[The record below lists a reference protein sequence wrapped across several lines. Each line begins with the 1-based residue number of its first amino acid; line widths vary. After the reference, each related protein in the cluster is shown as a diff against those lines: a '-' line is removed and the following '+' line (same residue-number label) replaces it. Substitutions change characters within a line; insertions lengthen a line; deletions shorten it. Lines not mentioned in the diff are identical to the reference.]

1 MLFDTVELRFVS
13 QHDNILAHWGPP
25 GNQLFVTFDPRDPQ
39 NPAGGGR
46 DGRTMGRRGVGVGG
60 SIYVH
65 VYMQLQAP
73 GSRLRT
79 PNGAFKI
86 GPKAYH

>member
-1 MLFDTVELRFVS
+1 M
-13 QHDNILAHWGPP
+13 NIFWLTEVR
-25 GNQLFVTFDPRDPQ
+25 QEIVIFVTFDPRDP
-39 NPAGGGR
+39 PGPRREGR
-46 DGRTMGRRGVGVGG
+46 VNIR
-60 SIYVH
+60 
-65 VYMQLQAP
+65 MQLQAP